1 MQLTPHKL
9 ALGTFGLNLSGAI
22 SATTVDERWSGSW
35 PDNLALARLADDAG
49 LDFMMPVGR
58 WRGYGGITD
67 HNGSSFETLVWAAG
81 LLASTRRI
89 RVYGTVHVPL
99 IHPVLAAKQMAT
111 ADHIGGGRFGL
122 NIVCGWYED
131 EFRMFG
137 KTVGESSDAR
147 YDEGDEWLDIVT
159 RIWNED

>member
-9 ALGTFGLNLSGAI
+9 ALGAFGINQSGAI
-22 SATTVDERWSGSW
+22 SATTVPDRWSGSW
-35 PDNLALARLADDAG
+35 PDNAALAQLCDQAG

-67 HNGSSFETLVWAAG
+67 HNGSSFETLTWASG

-111 ADHIGGGRFGL
+111 AD
-122 NIVCGWYED
+122 
-131 EFRMFG
+131 
-137 KTVGESSDAR
+137 
-147 YDEGDEWLDIVT
+147 
-159 RIWNED
+159 